1 MLKFYLWSV
10 LICVVLSFAGQA
22 ADAAVRVE
30 LKGST
35 MGTRYAVT
43 YVDGDDAQ
51 RAAIHSEIAAL
62 FVEIDNE
69 LSNWNS
75 QSWVSRFNRNESL
88 DTMAVPAHAAA
99 VLQVALQ
106 VAAQSDGALD
116 PTIAPLVELWGF
128 GASKEWVGP
137 PLPFEIEQALERCGY
152 TELDFDA
159 AQRLLRKQV
168 PELQL
173 NLSAVAKGYAVDQV
187 AAVLA
192 GQGIEDYLIN
202 IGGEVRAS
210 GLRPDG
216 RAWAVRITLPVME
229 TTEAGSY
236 IALRNASI
244 ATSGFSQRFFVWKG
258 QRYAHLIDPRSG
270 QPVSNGL
277 RSVSV
282 RAEDC
287 AVADGWAT
295 ACCVL
300 GLEAGMALIE
310 SLDDVDAVFYLE
322 NEAGEFVERVS
333 SGWFGQ

>member
-1 MLKFYLWSV
+1 MYVWGLLVCAV
-10 LICVVLSFAGQA
+10 LPFAGQA
-22 ADAAVRVE
+22 AHATVRVE
-30 LKGST
+30 LQGAT

-43 YVDGDDAQ
+43 YVDGDDVQ
-51 RAAIHSEIAAL
+51 RAVIHSEIAAL

-75 QSWVSRFNRNESL
+75 QSWVSQWNRNESL
-88 DTMAVPAHAAA
+88 DTVAVPAHAAE

-106 VAAQSDGALD
+106 IAEQSHGALD
-116 PTIAPLVELWGF
+116 PTIYPLIELWGF
-128 GASKEWVGP
+128 GASKEWIGP
-137 PLPFEIEQALERCGY
+137 PLEFEIEQALERCGY
-152 TELDFDA
+152 TKLNFDA
-159 AQRLLRKQV
+159 AQRLLGKQV

-216 RAWAVRITLPVME
+216 RAWAVRLTLPGME
-229 TTEAGSY
+229 TTESGSSVV
-236 IALRNASI
+236 LRNASI
-244 ATSGFSQRFFVWKG
+244 ATSGFSQRFFDWKG
-258 QRYAHLIDPRSG
+258 QRYTHLIDPRNG
-270 QPVSNGL
+270 QPVSNAL

-322 NEAGEFVERVS
+322 NEAGQFVERVS
-333 SGWFGQ
+333 SGWLGQ

>member
-1 MLKFYLWSV
+1 MLKFYLLSV
-10 LICVVLSFAGQA
+10 LICAILPLSGQA
-22 ADAAVRVE
+22 ADGAVRVE
-30 LKGST
+30 LQGAT

-43 YVDGDDAQ
+43 YVDDDDSQ
-51 RAAIHSEIAAL
+51 RAAIYAEIDTL

-75 QSWVSRFNRNESL
+75 QSWVSQWNRNESL
-88 DTMAVPAHAAA
+88 DTIAAPAHAAA

-106 VAAQSDGALD
+106 IAEQSDGALD
-116 PTIAPLVELWGF
+116 PTIAPLIELWGF
-128 GASKEWVGP
+128 GASKEWIGP
-137 PLPFEIEQALERCGY
+137 PLEFEIEQALERCGY
-152 TELDFDA
+152 TELKFDA
-159 AQRLLRKQV
+159 AQRLLGKQV

-216 RAWAVRITLPVME
+216 RAWAVRLTLPGME
-229 TTEAGSY
+229 TTEAGSSVV
-236 IALRNASI
+236 LRNASI

-258 QRYAHLIDPRSG
+258 QRYAHLIDPRNG
-270 QPVSNGL
+270 QSVSNAL

-322 NEAGEFVERVS
+322 NEAGQFVERVS
-333 SGWFGQ
+333 SGWLGQ

>member
-1 MLKFYLWSV
+1 MLKFYLLSV
-10 LICVVLSFAGQA
+10 LISAILPLSGQA
-22 ADAAVRVE
+22 ADGAVRVE
-30 LKGST
+30 LQGAT

-43 YVDGDDAQ
+43 YVDDDDSQ
-51 RAAIHSEIAAL
+51 RAAIYAEIDTL

-75 QSWVSRFNRNESL
+75 QSWVSQWNRNESL
-88 DTMAVPAHAAA
+88 DTIAAPAHAAA

-106 VAAQSDGALD
+106 IAEQSDGALD
-116 PTIAPLVELWGF
+116 PTIAPLIELWGF
-128 GASKEWVGP
+128 GASKEWIGP
-137 PLPFEIEQALERCGY
+137 PLEFEIEQALERCGY
-152 TELDFDA
+152 TELKFDA
-159 AQRLLRKQV
+159 AQRLLGKQV

-216 RAWAVRITLPVME
+216 RAWAVRLTLPGME
-229 TTEAGSY
+229 TTEAGSSVV
-236 IALRNASI
+236 LRNASI

-258 QRYAHLIDPRSG
+258 QRYAHLIDPRNG
-270 QPVSNGL
+270 QPVSNAL

-322 NEAGEFVERVS
+322 NEAGQFVERVS
-333 SGWFGQ
+333 SGWLGQ

>member
-1 MLKFYLWSV
+1 
-10 LICVVLSFAGQA
+10 
-22 ADAAVRVE
+22 VRVE
-30 LKGST
+30 FTGAT
-35 MGTRYAVT
+35 MGTAYSVV
-43 YVDGDDAQ
+43 YVDADDAQ
-51 RAAIHSEIAAL
+51 QGFIEAAMRVL
-62 FVEIDNE
+62 FDGLDRE

-75 QSWVSRFNRNESL
+75 DSWVSRFNRNESL
-88 DTMAVPAHAAA
+88 DAVEVPAHTAA
-99 VLQVALQ
+99 VLELALEIA
-106 VAAQSDGALD
+106 VQSGGALD
-116 PTIAPLVELWGF
+116 PTVSPLIELWGF
-128 GASKEWVGP
+128 GAAQDWSGP
-137 PLPFEIEQALERCGY
+137 PLAFEIEQALEVCGY
-152 TELDFDA
+152 TRLEFDPE
-159 AQRLLRKQV
+159 QRLLCKHV

-216 RAWAVRITLPVME
+216 RAWAVRLTLPGME
-229 TTEAGSY
+229 AAEAGSSVV
-236 IALRNASI
+236 LRNASI

-270 QPVSNGL
+270 QPVSNAL

-333 SGWFGQ
+333 SGWLGQ

>member
-1 MLKFYLWSV
+1 MLKFYLWSM
-10 LICVVLSFAGQA
+10 LICAILPFAGQA
-22 ADAAVRVE
+22 ADGAVRVE
-30 LKGST
+30 LQGAT

-43 YVDGDDAQ
+43 YCDVDDSR
-51 RAAIHSEIAAL
+51 RAAIDAEIAAL
-62 FVEIDNE
+62 FVKIDNE

-75 QSWVSRFNRNESL
+75 QSWVSRFNRHETL
-88 DTMAVPAHAAA
+88 DTVAVPAHAAA
-99 VLQVALQ
+99 VLQVTLQ
-106 VAAQSDGALD
+106 IAAQCDGALD
-116 PTIAPLVELWGF
+116 PTVSPLIELWGF
-128 GASKEWVGP
+128 GISQDWAGP
-137 PLPFEIEQALERCGY
+137 PLEFEIEQTLERCGS
-152 TELDFDA
+152 TKLNFDA
-159 AQRLLRKQV
+159 AQRVLRKQV
-168 PELQL
+168 PDLQL

-216 RAWAVRITLPVME
+216 RAWAVRLTLPGME
-229 TTEAGSY
+229 ATEAGSSVV
-236 IALRNASI
+236 LRNASI

-258 QRYAHLIDPRSG
+258 QRYAHLIDPRNG
-270 QPVSNGL
+270 QPVSNAL

-300 GLEAGMALIE
+300 GLEAGMTLIE

-333 SGWFGQ
+333 SGW